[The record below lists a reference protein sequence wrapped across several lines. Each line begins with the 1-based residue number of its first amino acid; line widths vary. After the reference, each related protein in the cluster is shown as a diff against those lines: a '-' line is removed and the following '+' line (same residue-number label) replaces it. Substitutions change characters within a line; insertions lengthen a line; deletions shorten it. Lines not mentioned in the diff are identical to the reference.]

1 MHSNLKYKIYII
13 VGEESGENIG
23 YELLA
28 SLKKKIK
35 FKLYG
40 LGGKKLK
47 SLGLNT
53 IFNFNDLS
61 IMGIFEILPRI
72 PKLISLINQTCNDIE
87 NVKPDLIISIDA
99 PDFSFRVLN
108 KIKKKNNIFKTLHIV
123 APTVWAW
130 KSYRAKKISK
140 FVDSL
145 FVLFPFEKKYFTH
158 HGIKTTFIGHPFL
171 NSNNDNLKNTSKKL
185 FKLKK
190 NIISIFPGS
199 RKGEIERHL
208 NKILFFLSKNSSF
221 KKYNFLIIAVDSQ
234 IELIEQISDQYKE
247 KINFYVLKS
256 SKYKKYAFKY
266 SKFAIAV
273 SGTISLELALNKV
286 PLIVVY
292 QLNYFTY
299 LLLKNLVKVKYISL
313 ANIILNKKII
323 PELIQS
329 DFSYKKF
336 NFELSNLTTNKRIK
350 NNQLKMFDRLKQVLT
365 SDGSNIAVKEIEKII
380 KTD

>member
-23 YELLA
+23 YELLS
-28 SLKKKIK
+28 SLKKKIN

-47 SLGLNT
+47 ILGLNT
-53 IFNFNDLS
+53 IFNFNELS
-61 IMGIFEILPRI
+61 IMGIFEILPKI
-72 PKLISLINQTCNDIE
+72 PKLISRINQTCNDIE

-108 KIKKKNNIFKTLHIV
+108 KIKKKNNIIKTLHIV

-145 FVLFPFEKKYFTH
+145 FVLFPFEKKYFTV

-171 NSNNDNLKNTSKKL
+171 ENNNNHLKSTSKKL
-185 FKLKK
+185 FNLKK

-199 RKGEIERHL
+199 RKGEIHRHL
-208 NKILFFLSKNSSF
+208 NKILFFLSKNNSL
-221 KKYNFLIIAVDSQ
+221 KKYNFLIIAVDTQ
-234 IELIEQISDQYKE
+234 IELIEQISYQYRE
-247 KINFYVLKS
+247 KINFYVLKT
-256 SKYKKYAFKY
+256 SKYKKHAFKY

-292 QLNYFTY
+292 QLNYFSY
-299 LLLKNLVKVKYISL
+299 LLLKSLVKIKYISL

-336 NFELSNLTTNKRIK
+336 NFELTNLIFNKKII
-350 NNQLKMFDRLKQVLT
+350 NNQLKMFDRLNQLLT
-365 SDGSNIAVKEIEKII
+365 SNGSSIAVKEIEKII
-380 KTD
+380 KNN